1 MHSVPNYQ
9 KIMDLRGLVQSLA
22 NDLLG
27 DQKMSEEDFEK
38 IYDVIQDK
46 VDNEPPPRFAF
57 IGETGVGKSSTLNAL
72 FNAGLGVS
80 HTEACTQEVRG
91 IEISFDEVEG
101 ANGALIAYDMPGLG
115 ESQLKQREHIELYE
129 RVLKDVDVALWIL
142 DAQNRAIAS
151 VQRYLETELKAIDPR
166 LLDRMVIA
174 LNKIELVYPGES
186 AWHPLANLP
195 SEEQEENING
205 RIKDVKRR
213 IREVLPRWKGKVIG
227 YSAHKRYN
235 LPHLF
240 DAMMDA
246 VPNKRKWVVA
256 SRKALADFLELVD
269 PDLLP
274 PEKRRQRAVQQ
285 KPQSRKMSD
294 IVANMSAEEFSRFAG
309 NQKAFLA
316 WLKKQEQGL

>member
-1 MHSVPNYQ
+1 
-9 KIMDLRGLVQSLA
+9 MDLRGLVQSLA

-27 DQKMSEEDFEK
+27 DQKISEEHFEE
-38 IYDVIQDK
+38 IYDIIQDK

-57 IGETGVGKSSTLNAL
+57 IGECGVGKSSTLNAL
-72 FNAGLGVS
+72 FNAGFEVS
-80 HTEACTQEVRG
+80 HTEACTQQVRG
-91 IEISFDEVEG
+91 IEVSFDEVEG
-101 ANGALIAYDMPGLG
+101 ANGALVAYDMPGLG
-115 ESQLKQREHIELYE
+115 ESQLKQREHIQLYE

-151 VQRYLETELKAIDPR
+151 VQRYLETELQTIDPR

-195 SEEQEENING
+195 SEEQEANIKG
-205 RIKDVKRR
+205 RIRDVKRK
-213 IREVLPRWKGKVIG
+213 IHEVLPGWKGKVIG

-269 PDLLP
+269 PQLLP
-274 PEKRRQRAVQQ
+274 PEKRRQ
-285 KPQSRKMSD
+285 
-294 IVANMSAEEFSRFAG
+294 
-309 NQKAFLA
+309 
-316 WLKKQEQGL
+316 